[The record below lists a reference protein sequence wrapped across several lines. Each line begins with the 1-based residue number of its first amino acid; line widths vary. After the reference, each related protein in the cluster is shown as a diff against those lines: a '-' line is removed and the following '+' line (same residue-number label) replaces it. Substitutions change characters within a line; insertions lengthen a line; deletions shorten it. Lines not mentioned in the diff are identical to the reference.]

1 MQIKIFIFFLTFCY
15 LANFRVATILSTT
28 HSDKRNV
35 IVFVE
40 TLSIY
45 LGFFYGEE
53 HQM

>member
-15 LANFRVATILSTT
+15 LANFRVATILST
-28 HSDKRNV
+28 DKRNV